1 MRPVSSLN
9 ATPEAPL
16 GGEFA
21 FLERLRQALPELPA
35 GQVGV
40 GDDTAVLEDGL
51 LFATDVL
58 TEDVHFNLAWS
69 TPADVGWKALAVN
82 LSDLA
87 AMGGTPR
94 AAVCGV
100 VLGAGRKG
108 EADELAAGLMAAAA
122 ELGCPLVG
130 GDTTVGA
137 VLTVTVAVV
146 GDSPEGGA
154 VLRRGARPGDSIFVT
169 GPLGGGRAA
178 LGALRRGDEPDPVA
192 LARLQRPIPRLVEGR
207 TAAAAGASAMI
218 DLSDGLSSDLPHICR
233 ASGVGALLEPSAVP
247 VGPGAAVEDALAGG
261 DDYEL
266 CFTAPDPIRV
276 AEAFAAAG
284 LHLPAP
290 IGAVTTGNEVL
301 LATPGGG
308 TWPLAPAGWEHP
320 VE

>member
-1 MRPVSSLN
+1 MLS
-9 ATPEAPL
+9 
-16 GGEFA
+16 GEFA
-21 FLERLRQALPELPA
+21 FLERLRRALPDLPP

-40 GDDTAVLEDGL
+40 GDDAAVLDGGL

-58 TEDVHFNLAWS
+58 TEGVHFDLRWA
-69 TPADVGWKALAVN
+69 TTADVGWKALAVN

-87 AMGGTPR
+87 AMGGAPR

-137 VLTVTVAVV
+137 ALTVSVAVV
-146 GDSPEGGA
+146 GDSPDGGA
-154 VLRRGARPGDSIFVT
+154 VLRRGAQPGDSVFVT
-169 GPLGGGRAA
+169 GPLGGSKAA
-178 LGALRRGDEPDPVA
+178 LVALRRGEEPDPVG
-192 LARLQRPIPRLVEGR
+192 LARLQRPVPRLVEGR

-218 DLSDGLSSDLPHICR
+218 DLSDGLSSDLAHLCR
-233 ASGVGALLEPSAVP
+233 ASGVGARLEAAAIP
-247 VGPGAAVEDALAGG
+247 VGPGATVDDALAGG

-266 CFTAPDPIRV
+266 CFTAPDPVRV

-290 IGAVTTGNEVL
+290 IGIVIAGDEVL
-301 LATPGGG
+301 LGTPNGG
-308 TWPLAPAGWEHP
+308 TWPLAPSGWEHP